1 MLVVAAVVEIMG
13 SVHMD
18 VAQLGYHL
26 TLGYNNFSRIV
37 NSKLSVQVLLRM
49 LHMNLNEIFLCDFMN
64 P

>member
-1 MLVVAAVVEIMG
+1 MLVVAAVVEIMD

-26 TLGYNNFSRIV
+26 TLGYNNFNRTLNSR
-37 NSKLSVQVLLRM
+37 LSVQVLL
-49 LHMNLNEIFLCDFMN
+49 HINLNEIFRAVFMN

>member
-37 NSKLSVQVLLRM
+37 NSKLSVQVLL
-49 LHMNLNEIFLCDFMN
+49 HINLNEIFGAIPTFMN

>member
-13 SVHMD
+13 SVRMD

-26 TLGYNNFSRIV
+26 TLGYNNFNRTL
-37 NSKLSVQVLLRM
+37 NSKLSVQVP
-49 LHMNLNEIFLCDFMN
+49 LHINLNEIFGTIMN

>member
-13 SVHMD
+13 SVPMD

-26 TLGYNNFSRIV
+26 TLGYNNFNRTL
-37 NSKLSVQVLLRM
+37 NSKLSVQVQ
-49 LHMNLNEIFLCDFMN
+49 LHINLNEIFGAIPTFMN